1 MDLVIER
8 RNSLVEPLEAITH
21 MMKTAGIGPSELSRR
36 LGKSRGYISTLLST
50 GVVPKTDTLTHI
62 AHECGYHNVLESSSD
77 RFELYTD
84 VDDQRRLRRMLE
96 STQRDDE
103 TGHEPTDV
111 PVTPSVEDVV
121 KAYREG
127 RLRIDGGD
135 D

>member
-1 MDLVIER
+1 M
-8 RNSLVEPLEAITH
+8 EPLDAITH

-36 LGKSRGYISTLLST
+36 LGKSRGYVSTLLST
-50 GVVPKTDTLTHI
+50 GGVPKIDTLTHI
-62 AHECGYHNVLESSSD
+62 AHECGYHNILESGSD

-84 VDDQRRLRRMLE
+84 DDDQRRLRRMLE
-96 STQRDDE
+96 SSEIHDSVEDGFSE
-103 TGHEPTDV
+103 V
-111 PVTPSVEDVV
+111 PITPSVDDVV